1 MTIDE
6 FYDKLT
12 QVFAPGLINLEKEA
26 TFTIVE
32 KNNKD
37 KGNGCIESLS
47 LRHEGDCIVIQE
59 QLLGNANNSYK
70 GDSSPRLNEACDSIV
85 ITECDGT
92 KYLVLI
98 ELKSSIGKAINKAP
112 SQLKASELRLL
123 SILNCIEGFSI
134 DNYKLC
140 AIATTKKPST
150 EEVAKIRQKREIGER
165 LSERER
171 LMERALVNDI
181 VQSPLGIRKENV
193 SFDKMPVKSEYCL
206 ECLPFFVLTVERDN
220 TSGEFQLEDVLK
232 QCK

>member
-6 FYDKLT
+6 LFDKLT
-12 QVFAPGLINLEKEA
+12 QVFAPDLIDLEKEA
-26 TFTIVE
+26 VFTIFE
-32 KNNKD
+32 KNNID

-47 LRHEGDCIVIQE
+47 LRHGNDCIVIRE

-70 GDSSPRLNEACDSIV
+70 GDSSPRLNESCDSIV

-123 SILNCIEGFSI
+123 SLLNCIEDFSI
-134 DNYKLC
+134 GDYKLC

-150 EEVAKIRQKREIGER
+150 EEVAKIRRKREIGVR
-165 LSERER
+165 LSEKER
-171 LMERALVNDI
+171 LMEQALVNDI
-181 VQSPLGIRKENV
+181 VESLLGIRRENV
-193 SFDKMPVKSEYCL
+193 SFDKMPVKPEYCSEY
-206 ECLPFFVLTVERDN
+206 LPFFVLTVERDSS
-220 TSGEFQLEDVLK
+220 SGEFQLEDVLK